1 MYQLIIHQR
10 RDEAEAVI
18 SLLLERADGGHL
30 PSWTPGAHVDVA
42 LGNGLTRQYS
52 LCSDPQDRRRWRIG
66 ALREPHS
73 RGGSE
78 YLFDKLHPGDIV
90 AVGEPR
96 NHFVLEPAPQYVFV
110 AGGIGITP
118 ILPMVAQAERAGA
131 DWTLLYGGRSRN
143 SMAFVDELTRYN
155 GHVTIAPQDETGLL
169 DLDALLGTPVP
180 EALVYACGPG
190 PLLDAVAERMPTW
203 PAGCLRV
210 ERFTPD
216 PTEPTSP
223 DEPFEVEFCA
233 SAITATV
240 PADRSVLTIA
250 EDAGIAAD
258 WSCREGTCGTCET
271 PLLAGRVEH
280 RDSLLTEQEQ
290 AEQNTMMICVSRA
303 ERGCSRLQLDL

>member
-1 MYQLIIHQR
+1 MHQLIIHQR

-18 SLLLERADGGHL
+18 SLLLERADGGDL

-52 LCSDPQDRRRWRIG
+52 LCSDPQDNRRWRIG

-73 RGGSE
+73 RGGSK
-78 YLFDKLHPGDIV
+78 YLFDKLHAGDIV
-90 AVGEPR
+90 EVGEPR
-96 NHFVLEPAPQYVFV
+96 NHFVLEPAPRYLFI

-118 ILPMVAQAERAGA
+118 ILPMVARAERAGA
-131 DWTLLYGGRSRN
+131 GWTLLYGGRSRN
-143 SMAFVDELTRYN
+143 SMAFLDELTRYN
-155 GHVTIAPQDETGLL
+155 GQATIAPEDETGLL
-169 DLDALLGTPVP
+169 DLDALLGTPQP

-190 PLLDAVAERMPTW
+190 PMLDAVAERMATW
-203 PAGCLRV
+203 PAGHLRV
-210 ERFTPD
+210 ERFTPQAV
-216 PTEPTSP
+216 EPSGA
-223 DEPFEVEFCA
+223 DEQFEVEFSA
-233 SAITATV
+233 SGITATV
-240 PADRSVLTIA
+240 PADRSILAIA

-280 RDSLLTEQEQ
+280 RDSLLTEDER

-303 ERGCSRLQLDL
+303 EQGCARLQLDL